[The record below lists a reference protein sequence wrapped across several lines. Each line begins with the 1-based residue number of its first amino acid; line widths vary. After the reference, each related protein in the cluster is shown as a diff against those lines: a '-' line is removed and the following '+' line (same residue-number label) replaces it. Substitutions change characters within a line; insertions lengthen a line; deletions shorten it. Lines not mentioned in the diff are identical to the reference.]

1 MTLFAAWRY
10 LHEAAHPFYCYTARQ
25 SHGAYRSFPSPSPV
39 GLLRLLYP
47 NELRHRTISLA
58 STPILTPISNY
69 RMPETF
75 PELGDITRL
84 SPHVVRIL
92 GQNPGKFTLQG
103 TNTYLIGTQ
112 NPYILIDTGEGLPA
126 YLPVLQ
132 KALDEHRT
140 SSSPLDVDVSDIII
154 SHWHHD
160 HVGGL
165 PGVLGL
171 LKELWDARNPG
182 KPYTPPRIHKHT
194 FPASATKGHHHS
206 HYNQLP
212 RLLKEL
218 PQGLFSP
225 PESVPVSDTPDPA
238 TLASGPEFPG
248 VLHPLADNQLIHTSH
263 GTTLLQVLHTPG
275 HTADSICLYIP
286 QDRALYTADTV
297 LGHGTAVF
305 EDLAVYL
312 SSLNRMLS
320 FGANEDK
327 GKNTADDA
335 IDLAYVSLYPAHGAV
350 VANGRETIAT
360 YIKHRLEREAQ
371 IVGVLNSPVPVEL
384 NADSSPSPHE
394 ASGTAPLWSTWNIV
408 RVLYKSYPENLWQ
421 PAARG
426 VDLHLRKLEGD
437 GLVKLITAG
446 VEGEEHHSVWRLLIS
461 PPGTPSL

>member
-1 MTLFAAWRY
+1 
-10 LHEAAHPFYCYTARQ
+10 
-25 SHGAYRSFPSPSPV
+25 
-39 GLLRLLYP
+39 
-47 NELRHRTISLA
+47 
-58 STPILTPISNY
+58 
-69 RMPETF
+69 
-75 PELGDITRL
+75 
-84 SPHVVRIL
+84 
-92 GQNPGKFTLQG
+92 
-103 TNTYLIGTQ
+103 
-112 NPYILIDTGEGLPA
+112 
-126 YLPVLQ
+126 
-132 KALDEHRT
+132 
-140 SSSPLDVDVSDIII
+140 LDVDVSDIII

-182 KPYTPPRIHKHT
+182 KPYPPPRIHKHP

-218 PQGLFSP
+218 PQGLFFP
-225 PESVPVSDTPDPA
+225 PGAVSVGHTIEPA
-238 TLASGPEFPG
+238 KLASSPEYPG
-248 VLHPLADNQLIHTSH
+248 VLHPLSNNQLIRASH

-305 EDLAVYL
+305 EDLAMYL
-312 SSLNRMLS
+312 ASLNRMLS
-320 FGANEDK
+320 FGADENKDK
-327 GKNTADDA
+327 ATADDT

-350 VANGRETIAT
+350 VADGRETIAT

-371 IVGVLNSPVPVEL
+371 IVGVLNSLVPAEL
-384 NADSSPSPHE
+384 AADSSSSAQE
-394 ASGTAPLWSTWNIV
+394 ASGSAPLWSTWNIV
-408 RVLYKSYPENLWQ
+408 RVLYKSYPENLWL

-437 GLVKLITAG
+437 GLVKLVVPG
-446 VEGEEHHSVWRLLIS
+446 GEGEEHNTVWRLLIS